1 MDRRTLLAAVTAA
14 VALPSQPLRA
24 AAAAAVQPARAARRV
39 EVMGHRGCSALR
51 PEHTLASYARAVFDG
66 ADFIEPDLV
75 CTRDGV
81 LVVRHENEI
90 GATTDIAQRPE
101 FAGRRK
107 TLTIDGQQ
115 ETGWFASDLT
125 LAELK
130 TLRARERIP
139 QVRPDSALFDGRFQ
153 VLTFD
158 EVIDFAA
165 ALSATLGRDIG
176 LIPELKH
183 STFFASIG
191 LPLEE
196 RFLQAIAAHEYTRRA
211 PLVVQSFEVGNLKVL
226 RERLGRPANVRL
238 MQLTGDPRV
247 VPADV
252 VAAGGAGRYGDLTSA
267 AGLRELARYVDI
279 VAPPIPVLIPWDANG
294 RLQAPSDIIRD
305 AHAVGLQVNTWTF
318 RPENQFMAV
327 DFRNADGPNVRNV
340 AGSVAE
346 IRHMIEA
353 GIDGFFTDDP
363 AIGRLAV
370 GQAAG

>member
-1 MDRRTLLAAVTAA
+1 MDRRTLL
-14 VALPSQPLRA
+14 SA
-24 AAAAAVQPARAARRV
+24 AAAALALPGPPPRAAGAVVAPARAARRI
-39 EVMGHRGCSALR
+39 EVMAHRGSSALR
-51 PEHTLASYARAVFDG
+51 PEHTLAAYAKAVMDG

-81 LVVRHENEI
+81 LVVRHEDEI

-101 FAGRRK
+101 FADRR
-107 TLTIDGQQ
+107 TTRTIDGQS
-115 ETGWFASDLT
+115 ETGWFASNLS

-139 QVRPDSALFDGRFQ
+139 QVRPDSAIYDGRFQ

-211 PLVVQSFEVGNLKVL
+211 PLVVQSFEVANLKWL
-226 RERLGRPANVRL
+226 RERMGRPANLRL

-247 VPADV
+247 VPADI
-252 VAAGGAGRYGDLTSA
+252 AAGGGNARYADITSA
-267 AGLRELARYVDI
+267 VGLRELARYADI
-279 VAPPIPVLIPWDANG
+279 VAPPIPVLIPWDADG
-294 RLQAPSDIIRD
+294 RLQGPASSIIRD
-305 AHAVGLQVNTWTF
+305 AHAAGLQVGTWTF
-318 RPENQFMAV
+318 RPENQFMAA
-327 DFRNADGPNVRNV
+327 DFRNAAGANARNV

-346 IRHMIEA
+346 IQNLIEA

-363 AIGRLAV
+363 AVGRLAV
-370 GQAAG
+370 GQTAA